1 MASPPPPGTVKKET
15 ISVSLD
21 NGKGT
26 LLVIRPGKN
35 GQQLGQLNQFDYEGN
50 AAMKILDALAVARRQ
65 LEEKIAAAKTIPAV
79 KTTPKAPAVVID
91 PDEGDASLPVVPD
104 DEEDNEET
112 ADTADTADDAP
123 ETAELEPEP
132 DEPIAPAAPFYAAAV
147 APNPTTVAQATL
159 FREET
164 MRIFK
169 PDPSTEIAE
178 TPATEGKSIE
188 EVKRILATLGH
199 PQVLNSIVQETP
211 RGEDTVFSFVAAA
224 GKKG

>member
-15 ISVSLD
+15 ISISLD

-35 GQQLGQLNQFDYEGN
+35 GQQIGQLNQFEYEGN

-65 LEEKIAAAKTIPAV
+65 LEEKIAAAKTAPAV

-104 DEEDNEET
+104 DEDESEE
-112 ADTADTADDAP
+112 AEDTADGARGARTGTGARRAGSTARANLRRHGR
-123 ETAELEPEP
+123 TGP
-132 DEPIAPAAPFYAAAV
+132 DHRRPSHLIL
-147 APNPTTVAQATL
+147 N
-159 FREET
+159 REEP